1 MLKLLSSSSSCL
13 QAGANGLGPK
23 LGLRPGPSEM
33 ASPLLRVLSSLTGRN
48 RPNMARRAFFCSD
61 ASDGS
66 DQVVEV
72 EAKATG
78 TEGEG
83 EGEAEAKASSAIVS
97 TNPRPE
103 DYLTVGYSL
112 VFVAHSIQS
121 MKLVIVN

>member
-23 LGLRPGPSEM
+23 LGLLPGPSEM

-83 EGEAEAKASSAIVS
+83 EAEAKASSAIVS

-103 DYLTVGYSL
+103 DYLTVGYIL

-121 MKLVIVN
+121 MKLVIVS

>member
-13 QAGANGLGPK
+13 QAGAHGLGPK

-48 RPNMARRAFFCSD
+48 RHNLARRAFFCSD

-72 EAKATG
+72 DAKATG
-78 TEGEG
+78 TEG

>member
-1 MLKLLSSSSSCL
+1 
-13 QAGANGLGPK
+13 
-23 LGLRPGPSEM
+23 
-33 ASPLLRVLSSLTGRN
+33 
-48 RPNMARRAFFCSD
+48 MARRAFFCSD

-78 TEGEG
+78 AEC
-83 EGEAEAKASSAIVS
+83 EAEAKASSAIVS

-112 VFVAHSIQS
+112 AFVAHSIQS

>member
-13 QAGANGLGPK
+13 QAGAHGLGPK
-23 LGLRPGPSEM
+23 LGLRPGPAEM

-72 EAKATG
+72 EAKSTG
-78 TEGEG
+78 TEGEC
-83 EGEAEAKASSAIVS
+83 EAEGKASSAIVS